1 MKIWGDSPLCDSGD
15 CQYFRLT
22 VLLRPD
28 SVRSLCP
35 TQLDPDQMFIDLQ
48 SMNSDLDL
56 SNFQHPWKLFL
67 NARPIALQ
75 KKTRK
80 NVDLVY
86 EEHNL
91 ATQSHG
97 LGFDDKTVNENRLV
111 FRELIWDSK
120 DSTYTPIGT
129 TNSEILA
136 VNYYTSLSQ
145 TNTDRSY
152 ATILDVIGNLG
163 GFASAMFG
171 FIGILYGF
179 YLNKTLRD
187 D

>member
-15 CQYFRLT
+15 CQYFRLS
-22 VLLRPD
+22 VWLRPD
-28 SVRSLCP
+28 SFRSVCP

-56 SNFQHPWKLFL
+56 SNYQDPWKLFL
-67 NARPIALQ
+67 NSRPIALQ

-80 NVDLVY
+80 NVELVY

-111 FRELIWDSK
+111 FKE
-120 DSTYTPIGT
+120 
-129 TNSEILA
+129 
-136 VNYYTSLSQ
+136 
-145 TNTDRSY
+145 
-152 ATILDVIGNLG
+152 
-163 GFASAMFG
+163 
-171 FIGILYGF
+171 
-179 YLNKTLRD
+179 
-187 D
+187 

>member
-1 MKIWGDSPLCDSGD
+1 VRLRRLPILQTD
-15 CQYFRLT
+15 CLAKTRLS
-22 VLLRPD
+22 RISIPY
-28 SVRSLCP
+28 P
-35 TQLDPDQMFIDLQ
+35 
-48 SMNSDLDL
+48 
-56 SNFQHPWKLFL
+56 
-67 NARPIALQ
+67 ARPGPNVHRYPKHELGFRSIELPRFLETFLKCPATSFT

-86 EEHNL
+86 KEHNL

-97 LGFDDKTVNENRLV
+97 LGFDDKTINENRLV
-111 FRELIWDSK
+111 FKELIWDSK

-129 TNSEILA
+129 TNSEIL
-136 VNYYTSLSQ
+136 VINYYTSLSQ

-152 ATILDVIGNLG
+152 ATVLDVIGNLG
-163 GFASAMFG
+163 GFASAMLE